1 MRLDDQLQAF
11 AFEERQQLIH
21 RLEELRFCR
30 LGRFRLAAELGV
42 DHLDAEIDGDLD
54 DPLPGP
60 YGCLPLIFVRTGP
73 AQHRQ
78 HRSDAHVRIGVDLLQ
93 LLHPGVVDPR
103 VSKERDEVG
112 FGRQFHPVITQA
124 RRNVGQLEDR
134 MARVKH
140 LRIKRQ
146 LHGRSPIRSGAVMP
160 GFGSSALKTGCRAL
174 VCSRF
179 VSPSS
184 RTGTF
189 SPVRSACTP
198 ASQTATAAKPSH
210 APGPSIEP
218 SFAASTQHCNSVSYA
233 APKRSM
239 NPWLSWPP
247 QRPSVDLT
255 CMRWSCP
262 MTALPFSPTTSV
274 RTS

>member
-1 MRLDDQLQAF
+1 MRLDHQLQPF

-21 RLEELRFCR
+21 RLEELRFGR
-30 LGRFRLAAELGV
+30 LGRFRPAAELGV

-60 YGCLPLIFVRTGP
+60 YGCLPLIFVLTGP
-73 AQHRQ
+73 AQDRQ
-78 HRSDAHVRIGVDLLQ
+78 VAE
-93 LLHPGVVDPR
+93 
-103 VSKERDEVG
+103 ERDEVG
-112 FGRQFHPVITQA
+112 FGRQFHPVIAQA
-124 RRNVGQLEDR
+124 GRNVGQLEDR
-134 MARVKH
+134 MARVEH

-160 GFGSSALKTGCRAL
+160 GFGSSASKTTCRAL
-174 VCSRF
+174 GGSRL
-179 VSPSS
+179 VSPSN

-189 SPVRSACTP
+189 SPVCSACTP

-218 SFAASTQHCNSVSYA
+218 SLAASTQHCNSVSYA

-255 CMRWSCP
+255 CMCWS
-262 MTALPFSPTTSV
+262 
-274 RTS
+274 